1 MKSVSAGEENE
12 KIELHG
18 FFSGGSCGG
27 HSVALCDG
35 LLRITPICNHDSLTL
50 SKSSL

>member
-18 FFSGGSCGG
+18 FFLGGFMWGAQRSP
-27 HSVALCDG
+27 L
-35 LLRITPICNHDSLTL
+35 
-50 SKSSL
+50 